1 MTSASATKAAVVL
14 GVGAA
19 RGTGAAV
26 ARRIAR
32 EGEHRVVIGGRTR
45 ERLDALVREAEPHG
59 ELLTAVTTDVTDPDS
74 IRAAFDSAEALGPV
88 DLVVYNAGPNRMIP
102 FLDLDVATV
111 KEFWRVSCLGG
122 FVTLQEGIRRMLP
135 RQRGTIICT
144 GATGSWRGG
153 ARFGHFGAAK
163 SGLRMFVQAAA
174 REFGPQGL
182 HIAHVVIDGSIDGE
196 RIRTLAPDRAKAK
209 GEDGLLAIDGIADMY
224 WHIYRQPRSTWTLEV
239 DLRPFKEPF

>member
-1 MTSASATKAAVVL
+1 MTSVSAAKVAVVL
-14 GVGAA
+14 GVGPA

-32 EGEHRVVIGGRTR
+32 EGEHTVVIGGRTKH
-45 ERLDALVREAEPHG
+45 RLEAHVQDGKRRG
-59 ELLTAVTTDVTDPDS
+59 ENLTAVVTDVTDPES
-74 IRAAFDSAEALGPV
+74 VHAAFDAAEALGPV
-88 DLVVYNAGPNRMIP
+88 DFVVYNAGPNRAIP
-102 FLDLDVATV
+102 FLELDVATV
-111 KEFWRVSCLGG
+111 EAFWRVGCLGG
-122 FVTLQEGIRRMLP
+122 FITLQEAIRRMLP
-135 RQRGTIICT
+135 RNAGTIICT

-196 RIRTLAPDRAKAK
+196 RVRSLAPERLQAK
-209 GEDGLLAIDGIADMY
+209 GEDGLLDINGIADTY
-224 WHIYRQPRSTWTLEV
+224 WHIYRQPRTTWTLEV
-239 DLRPFKEPF
+239 DLRPFKESF

>member
-1 MTSASATKAAVVL
+1 MPPTSAEKVAVVL

-19 RGTGAAV
+19 RGAGAAI

-32 EGEHRVVIGGRTR
+32 EGEHAVVIGGRTKD
-45 ERLDALVREAEPHG
+45 RLEAHVQDG
-59 ELLTAVTTDVTDPDS
+59 ELRGEDWRAVVTDVTSPDS
-74 IRAAFDSAEALGPV
+74 VRAALEFAEGLGPV
-88 DLVVYNAGPNRMIP
+88 DLVVYNAGPNRAIP
-102 FLDLDVATV
+102 FLELDVATV
-111 KEFWRVSCLGG
+111 EEFWRVSCLGG
-122 FVTLQEGIRRMLP
+122 FITLQEAIRRMLP
-135 RQRGTIICT
+135 RKTGTIICT

-196 RIRTLAPDRAKAK
+196 RIRSVAPDRVQAK
-209 GEDGLLAIDGIADMY
+209 GEDGLLHVDGIADTY
-224 WHIYRQPRSTWTLEV
+224 WHIYCQPRSAWTLEV

>member
-1 MTSASATKAAVVL
+1 MPPTSPDKVAVVL

-19 RGTGAAV
+19 RGAGAAI

-32 EGEHRVVIGGRTR
+32 EGEHAVVIGGRTR
-45 ERLDALVREAEPHG
+45 DRLEAHVRDAELRGEAW
-59 ELLTAVTTDVTDPDS
+59 TAVATDVTSQDS
-74 IRAAFDSAEALGPV
+74 VRAALDVAEGLGAV
-88 DLVVYNAGPNRMIP
+88 DLVVYNAGPNRAIP
-102 FLDLDVATV
+102 FLELDVATV
-111 KEFWRVSCLGG
+111 EEFWRVSCLGG
-122 FVTLQEGIRRMLP
+122 FITLQEAIRRMLP
-135 RQRGTIICT
+135 RKTGTIICT

-196 RIRTLAPDRAKAK
+196 RIRTVAPDRAKAK
-209 GEDGLLAIDGIADMY
+209 GEDGLLHVDGIADTY

-239 DLRPFKEPF
+239 DLRPYKEPF